1 MAAVDVLTTNAKG
14 VGILAIVVIVV
25 LAVIQGF
32 ETSGSLGNCSITGV
46 NQTETCAATENFI
59 LGLGEFATFATV
71 IVLAI
76 VGFFIINFVSRSAE

>member
-25 LAVIQGF
+25 LAVLQGF
-32 ETSGSLGNCSITGV
+32 QTSGSITGEA
-46 NQTETCAATENFI
+46 NDSATNFI

-76 VGFFIINFVSRSAE
+76 VGFFIINFVSRQG